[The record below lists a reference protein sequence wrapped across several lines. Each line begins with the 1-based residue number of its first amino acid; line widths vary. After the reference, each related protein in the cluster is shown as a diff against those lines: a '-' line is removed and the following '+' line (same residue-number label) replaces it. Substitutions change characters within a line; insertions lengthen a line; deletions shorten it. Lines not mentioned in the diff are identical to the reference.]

1 MKRIHV
7 KGNTWVLEGPQLV
20 GLYQIDESTCLLL
33 DPGSTK
39 LQGEIEAAL
48 AQAGLTPVG
57 VLCTHMHYDHHE
69 TTRYFR
75 ETYGAK
81 TCLPQLE
88 ADIVRSEESL
98 KNHLFNFTMGMI
110 RTIPRL
116 QNLVCPVDR
125 VIAFGETELVFCG
138 VPLQVVRTPGHAPD
152 HVCFITPDNVCFAG
166 DVLMTEDVLA
176 GAMVPFVFDMA
187 DDLKSKEIV
196 AGLSCDAYIFCHK
209 GIRYG
214 SVAELAQMNI
224 RHIQGQLAACGALV
238 TEPMTYSQ
246 FYAAVV
252 TAMDLPVGHPARGCT
267 WSGISAP
274 IWNTWWTGGTWP
286 SSNKTAPRRWRPRR
300 PAMGGKTVVLGLSGG
315 VDSAVAA
322 RLLQEQGYTVYG
334 HWLEPIGLGRGRPAS
349 GGDLRHPFF
358 RRRYPPGAGGVGD
371 GPFSAGLPGRAHP
384 AALRPLQPYGEV
396 SRPVPAGG
404 GGGGG
409 LGGHRALCADCRRTG
424 GGAAALPGRPHQ

>member
-75 ETYGAK
+75 ETYGAQ

-166 DVLMTEDVLA
+166 DVLMT
-176 GAMVPFVFDMA
+176 
-187 DDLKSKEIV
+187 DLDTLRQDIERNTLY
-196 AGLSCDAYIFCHK
+196 LSLI
-209 GIRYG
+209 
-214 SVAELAQMNI
+214 
-224 RHIQGQLAACGALV
+224 HI
-238 TEPMTYSQ
+238 
-246 FYAAVV
+246 
-252 TAMDLPVGHPARGCT
+252 
-267 WSGISAP
+267 
-274 IWNTWWTGGTWP
+274 
-286 SSNKTAPRRWRPRR
+286 
-300 PAMGGKTVVLGLSGG
+300 
-315 VDSAVAA
+315 
-322 RLLQEQGYTVYG
+322 
-334 HWLEPIGLGRGRPAS
+334 
-349 GGDLRHPFF
+349 
-358 RRRYPPGAGGVGD
+358 
-371 GPFSAGLPGRAHP
+371 
-384 AALRPLQPYGEV
+384 
-396 SRPVPAGG
+396 
-404 GGGGG
+404 
-409 LGGHRALCADCRRTG
+409 
-424 GGAAALPGRPHQ
+424 

>member
-152 HVCFITPDNVCFAG
+152 HVCFITPDNVCYTG
-166 DVLMTEDVLA
+166 DALMSQALLDAKL
-176 GAMVPFVFDMA
+176 PY
-187 DDLKSKEIV
+187 
-196 AGLSCDAYIFCHK
+196 GLSIQLAMESRERLRELEDCDFFIMAHK
-209 GIRYG
+209 GVCAGREIGPLIDANQELVRRRAGEIRD
-214 SVAELAQMNI
+214 LI
-224 RHIQGQLAACGALV
+224 
-238 TEPMTYSQ
+238 TEPMDFSQ
-246 FYAAVV
+246 ICRAV
-252 TAMDLPVGHPARGCT
+252 CT
-267 WSGISAP
+267 RFSLL
-274 IWNTWWTGGTWP
+274 T
-286 SSNKTAPRRWRPRR
+286 RRPRR
-300 PAMGGKTVVLGLSGG
+300 ALYYERNIRLFVEYLMDQGELGMET
-315 VDSAVAA
+315 
-322 RLLQEQGYTVYG
+322 RQGTAFY
-334 HWLEPIGLGRGRPAS
+334 
-349 GGDLRHPFF
+349 
-358 RRRYPPGAGGVGD
+358 
-371 GPFSAGLPGRAHP
+371 LP
-384 AALRPLQPYGEV
+384 
-396 SRPVPAGG
+396 SKKI
-404 GGGGG
+404 
-409 LGGHRALCADCRRTG
+409 
-424 GGAAALPGRPHQ
+424 

>member
-48 AQAGLTPVG
+48 SQAGLTPVG

-69 TTRYFR
+69 STRYFR
-75 ETYGAK
+75 ETYGAQ

-252 TAMDLPVGHPARGCT
+252 TAMDLSLIH
-267 WSGISAP
+267 I
-274 IWNTWWTGGTWP
+274 
-286 SSNKTAPRRWRPRR
+286 
-300 PAMGGKTVVLGLSGG
+300 
-315 VDSAVAA
+315 
-322 RLLQEQGYTVYG
+322 
-334 HWLEPIGLGRGRPAS
+334 
-349 GGDLRHPFF
+349 
-358 RRRYPPGAGGVGD
+358 
-371 GPFSAGLPGRAHP
+371 
-384 AALRPLQPYGEV
+384 
-396 SRPVPAGG
+396 
-404 GGGGG
+404 
-409 LGGHRALCADCRRTG
+409 
-424 GGAAALPGRPHQ
+424 

>member
-196 AGLSCDAYIFCHK
+196 AGLSCDAYI
-209 GIRYG
+209 
-214 SVAELAQMNI
+214 
-224 RHIQGQLAACGALV
+224 
-238 TEPMTYSQ
+238 
-246 FYAAVV
+246 
-252 TAMDLPVGHPARGCT
+252 
-267 WSGISAP
+267 
-274 IWNTWWTGGTWP
+274 
-286 SSNKTAPRRWRPRR
+286 
-300 PAMGGKTVVLGLSGG
+300 
-315 VDSAVAA
+315 
-322 RLLQEQGYTVYG
+322 
-334 HWLEPIGLGRGRPAS
+334 
-349 GGDLRHPFF
+349 
-358 RRRYPPGAGGVGD
+358 
-371 GPFSAGLPGRAHP
+371 
-384 AALRPLQPYGEV
+384 
-396 SRPVPAGG
+396 
-404 GGGGG
+404 
-409 LGGHRALCADCRRTG
+409 
-424 GGAAALPGRPHQ
+424 